1 MPHRGPRTRA
11 IWWQEEALY
20 SPSSNGA
27 TQEPTVFTDF
37 WALGWSSFRRHVIIM
52 LNYTPMARA
61 VHGSCQEDPVSG
73 DLWVMDWSCLRTPCI
88 CPPVISGINLL
99 KKPLYVHTSA
109 LGWWSVRRL
118 VYAHLRYTGWSCLSV
133 VCIWITMSPG
143 MELNEEAIYIYFIY
157 VNLIVL
163 GENCLRMACI
173 CFPVSLPVCIFTCFC
188 ILWWSCPRRP
198 CLWPPYGLRTE
209 LLLVV

>member
-1 MPHRGPRTRA
+1 MVPYNTRDKTGCRSVQEVPVYAGRLCLRSSDPRLRGFELLRYPRSPYIYMPHRGPRTRA

-109 LGWWSVRRL
+109 LG
-118 VYAHLRYTGWSCLSV
+118 
-133 VCIWITMSPG
+133 
-143 MELNEEAIYIYFIY
+143 
-157 VNLIVL
+157 
-163 GENCLRMACI
+163 
-173 CFPVSLPVCIFTCFC
+173 
-188 ILWWSCPRRP
+188 
-198 CLWPPYGLRTE
+198 
-209 LLLVV
+209 